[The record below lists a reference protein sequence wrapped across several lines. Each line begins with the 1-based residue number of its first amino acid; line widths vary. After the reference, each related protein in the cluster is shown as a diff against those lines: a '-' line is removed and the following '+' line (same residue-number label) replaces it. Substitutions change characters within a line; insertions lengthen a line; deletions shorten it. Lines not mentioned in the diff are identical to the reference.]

1 MDNNTLYGGIVID
14 GLVLSK
20 DLFYYKIPRSLVNI
34 VQIGSRVVVP
44 FSGKNELYSGFV
56 FDIRKTL
63 PDDTQKVKEISDI
76 IEEPLFG
83 KNIRDLFIFTATQYL
98 LPLHFLVNQY
108 IKTIGGKRLEKYIQ
122 CTTDFQ
128 KLDKSLQKTKG
139 IKKELIDY
147 LTENKLCSL
156 SSIKKN
162 FGSTALQHIQDLEQI
177 GVIRRISLKAGKT
190 VRYLTLACGMEET
203 KKILTGMEKKFSRSA
218 ASIVERLKKVKT
230 HILDEKTLIKG
241 IKYGR
246 ATIEILLKENILKE
260 APLMIQGTTNTQTQV
275 PQFING
281 SSLKERNR
289 QIIRQIQTVVVSE
302 GKALIIFPELAL
314 IQRVEKEYRET
325 FGDDLFVWKG
335 TDKRNFIKDVNMMGK
350 RVILATSFSLFIEIS
365 QLELIVVANASSRYF
380 KQSDFLPF
388 NALIVALKRASLE
401 KTKLIFSSVLPEDN
415 IFFLMK
421 KGLIQQEEKT
431 ALATNIQIVDMRSE
445 FKRKNRK
452 MLSKYFE
459 DQMKNI
465 LEKGGNVALLL
476 NRKAYSTFVM
486 CRECGYVI
494 KCPSCGA
501 SLYYDKEKNKLI
513 CPTCGYVTNP
523 LDICPRCKSPN
534 IRYFGGGVQKLIEQ
548 VKDLFPDVP
557 VIKMLS
563 SGKAS
568 ERKILDSK
576 NYSHTV
582 FVGTEFLLSHLSLD
596 NVDLFGF
603 ISIDMFLHHFAFDAA
618 MNAMR
623 VVSEVVGEMD
633 GKEIIVQT
641 YLPEHYAVSAIQNM
655 DYKQF
660 FEGEFLIRKEL
671 SYPPFKNLIILAFKG
686 KKNYETMENAL
697 ELKKI
702 LQKEFGKEIEILGPS
717 PAAIPKK
724 GEHYFYDMSIKTN
737 LTINKIRPIYF
748 EFLKKKTVKIRPEVH
763 LCPLII

>member
-1 MDNNTLYGGIVID
+1 MYGGIVID
-14 GLVLSK
+14 GLVLNK
-20 DLFYYKIPRSLVNI
+20 DLFYYKIPCSLVNT

-128 KLDKSLQKTKG
+128 KLDKSLQKEKG
-139 IKKELIDY
+139 LKKEFIDY
-147 LTENKLCSL
+147 LADNKLCSL

-162 FGSTALQHIQDLEQI
+162 FGRTALQYIKDLEQI
-177 GVIRRISLKAGKT
+177 DIIRRISIETGKT
-190 VRYLTLACGMEET
+190 TKYLTLAHSEKKT
-203 KKILTGMEKKFSRSA
+203 KKMLESIEKKRFHSA
-218 ASIVERLKKVKT
+218 VSITERLKKVKT

-246 ATIEILLKENILKE
+246 ATLEILRKENILKE
-260 APLMIQGTTNTQTQV
+260 TPFIIKGTTNMQAQV
-275 PQFING
+275 PQFTNG
-281 SSLKERNR
+281 SSLKTRNK
-289 QIIRQIQTVVVSE
+289 QIIRQIQTEITSK
-302 GKALIIFPELAL
+302 GKVLVIFPELTL
-314 IQRVEKEYRET
+314 IQRVEEEYKEA

-335 TDKRNFIKDVNMMGK
+335 TNKRNFIKDVNMTGK
-350 RVILATSFSLFIEIS
+350 RVILATPFSLFIEIS
-365 QLELIVVANASSRYF
+365 QLELIVVANASSKYF

-415 IFFLMK
+415 IFFLIK
-421 KGLIQQEEKT
+421 KGLIRQKEKET
-431 ALATNIQIVDMRSE
+431 LKTNIQIVDMRKE
-445 FKRKNRK
+445 FKCKNRK
-452 MLSKYFE
+452 MLSRS
-459 DQMKNI
+459 
-465 LEKGGNVALLL
+465 LEKQMRDILNNDGNVALLL
-476 NRKAYSTFVM
+476 NRKAYSTFMM

-494 KCPSCGA
+494 KCPDCET
-501 SLYYDKEKNKLI
+501 SLYYDKERNKLV
-513 CPTCGYVTNP
+513 CPVCGYTTNL
-523 LDICPRCKSPN
+523 LDVCPRCKSPN
-534 IRYFGGGVQKLIEQ
+534 IHYFGGGVQKLIEQ
-548 VKDLFPDVP
+548 VSNLFPNID
-557 VIKMLS
+557 VIKMI
-563 SGKAS
+563 SGTKAS
-568 ERKILDSK
+568 ERKLLDSK

-582 FVGTEFLLSHLSLD
+582 FVGTEFLLSHLLLD

-603 ISIDMFLHHFAFDAA
+603 ISIDIFLHHFAFDAA

-623 VVSEVVGEMD
+623 VVSEVAGEMD

-660 FEGEFLIRKEL
+660 FEEEFLIRKEL
-671 SYPPFKNLIILAFKG
+671 SYPPFKNLIIFTFKG
-686 KKNYETMENAL
+686 KKNYETLGNGL
-697 ELKKI
+697 KFKKI
-702 LQKEFGKEIEILGPS
+702 LQKKFSKEIEVLGPS
-717 PAAIPKK
+717 PAAISKK
-724 GEHYFYDMSIKTN
+724 GEHYFYEMSIKTN
-737 LTINKIRPIYF
+737 LTINKIRPVYF
-748 EFLKKKTVKIRPEVH
+748 EFLSKKTVKIRPEVH
-763 LCPLII
+763 LCPLIIE

>member
-1 MDNNTLYGGIVID
+1 MYGGIVID
-14 GLVLSK
+14 RLVLNK
-20 DLFYYKIPRSLVNI
+20 DLFYYKIPRSLINA
-34 VQIGSRVVVP
+34 VQIGSRVAVP

-56 FDIRKTL
+56 FDIRKT
-63 PDDTQKVKEISDI
+63 PPHDTLKVKEISDI

-122 CTTDFQ
+122 CTTDLQ
-128 KLDKSLQKTKG
+128 KPDKSFQKTKG

-147 LTENKLCSL
+147 LTENKICSL

-190 VRYLTLACGMEET
+190 VRYLTLACGTEET
-203 KKILTGMEKKFSRSA
+203 KKMLTGMEKKLSRSA
-218 ASIVERLKKVKT
+218 SSIIERLENAKT
-230 HILDEKTLIKG
+230 HILDEKTLVRR

-246 ATIEILLKENILKE
+246 AALEILLKENILKE
-260 APLMIQGTTNTQTQV
+260 APLLIQKTINTELQV

-281 SSLKERNR
+281 GSLKERNR
-289 QIIRQIQTVVVSE
+289 QIIRQIQTGVASE

-314 IQRVEKEYRET
+314 IERVEEEYREA

-350 RVILATSFSLFIEIS
+350 RVILATPFSLFIEIS

-401 KTKLIFSSVLPEDN
+401 KTKLIFSSALPEDN

-421 KGLIQQEEKT
+421 KGLIQQEEKA

-494 KCPSCGA
+494 KCPACET
-501 SLYYDKEKNKLI
+501 SLYYDKEKNKTV
-513 CPTCGYVTNP
+513 CPTCGYIANP

-576 NYSHTV
+576 NYSRTV
-582 FVGTEFLLSHLSLD
+582 FVGTEFLVSHLLLD

-618 MNAMR
+618 LNAIR
-623 VVSEVVGEMD
+623 VVSEVAGEME

-641 YLPEHYAVSAIQNM
+641 YLPEHYAVNAIQNM
-655 DYKQF
+655 DYKLF
-660 FEGEFLIRKEL
+660 FEEELLIRKEL
-671 SYPPFKNLIILAFKG
+671 SYPPFKNLIILTFKG
-686 KKNYETMENAL
+686 KKNYETMENGL
-697 ELKKI
+697 KFKKI
-702 LQKEFGKEIEILGPS
+702 LQKEFGKEMEILGPS
-717 PAAIPKK
+717 PAGIPKK
-724 GEHYFYDMSIKTN
+724 GEYYFYEMSIKTN
-737 LTINKIRPIYF
+737 LTINKIRPIYL
-748 EFLKKKTVKIRPEVH
+748 EFLKKKTVGIRPEVH
-763 LCPLII
+763 LSPLII